1 MQATIDGIGRK
12 HEIAGL
18 DEASAAFHGRVLAF
32 LDKVAAK

>member
-12 HEIAGL
+12 CEIAGL
-18 DEASAAFHGRVLAF
+18 DEASAAFHSRVPAF